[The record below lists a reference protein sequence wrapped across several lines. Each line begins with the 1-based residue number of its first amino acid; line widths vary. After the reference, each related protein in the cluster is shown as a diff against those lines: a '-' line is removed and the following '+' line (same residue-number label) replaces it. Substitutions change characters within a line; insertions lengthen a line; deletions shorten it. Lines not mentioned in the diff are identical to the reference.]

1 MQEKVTTARTSAP
14 NVEARRRS
22 IMGAMQAQSGGHAG
36 RLHLHASFPPAPCG
50 YSCPHERS
58 KPAVPS
64 LVRQAQL
71 EEPRGG
77 ESGGPAGNVVARR
90 PEEAAGPIARGGRE

>member
-1 MQEKVTTARTSAP
+1 
-14 NVEARRRS
+14 
-22 IMGAMQAQSGGHAG
+22 MGAMQAQSGGHAG
-36 RLHLHASFPPAPCG
+36 WLYLRASLPSAPCG
-50 YSCPHERS
+50 YSGPHERS

-71 EEPRGG
+71 EKPRGG
-77 ESGGPAGNVVARR
+77 ESGGPAGDLVARR